1 MDGKEDGMDKLEKV
15 ISNLAILRTW
25 CAVNPNY
32 GIGLSVNDCQKVVAW
47 LDDALELLK
56 AQEPRVM
63 TVDEIN
69 QLSNGETVW
78 VEISDGRLLPMMV
91 EDGTLMRWG
100 YMWRICDEAFCT
112 HEEGECA
119 ARAWTSRPTDE
130 QREATPWIKEH

>member
-1 MDGKEDGMDKLEKV
+1 MSEVCGDNRFELIGEFKGKLVDGTNIETSPEEMAVLD
-15 ISNLAILRTW
+15 NILFRIW
-25 CAVNPNY
+25 QM
-32 GIGLSVNDCQKVVAW
+32 GW
-47 LDDALELLK
+47 LDKLK

-63 TVDEIN
+63 TVNEIN
-69 QLSNGETVW
+69 QLSNGDTVW

-100 YMWRICDEAFCT
+100 YMWRICDEAFCA

-130 QREATPWIKEH
+130 QMEAVPWRD